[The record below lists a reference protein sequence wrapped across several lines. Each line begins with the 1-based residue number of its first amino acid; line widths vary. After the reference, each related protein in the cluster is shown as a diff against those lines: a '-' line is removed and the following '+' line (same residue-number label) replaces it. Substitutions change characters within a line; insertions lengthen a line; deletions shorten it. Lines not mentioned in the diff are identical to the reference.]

1 MPETLID
8 IGTSNQMSIYEETY
22 REFLNDRVILL
33 VGEVGDSV
41 IDDCILYIL
50 KWNKEDI
57 NIPVDKRKKI
67 RFYISSVGGSIFSAN
82 MLIDVIMQSKTPII
96 GVGLD
101 IVASAA
107 YMIYLACHERF
118 AFNNTAFLQHEG
130 DVEYGNSRSKFKQ
143 TTDFFD
149 TMETRGKDFILSRTN
164 MTEEFYD
171 SVYEKEFWMHSDK
184 AKELGIVNMII
195 GQDCDI
201 NAVL

>member
-1 MPETLID
+1 MPDLLAGAIACD
-8 IGTSNQMSIYEETY
+8 QMSIYEETY
-22 REFLNDRVILL
+22 REFLNDRVIILA
-33 VGEVGDSV
+33 GEIGDNV

-57 NIPVDKRKKI
+57 NIPIEKRKKI
-67 RFYISSVGGSIFSAN
+67 RFYLSSVGGSTFSAN
-82 MLIDVIMQSKTPII
+82 MLIDVISQSETPIV

-107 YMIYLACHERF
+107 YLIYLACHERI
-118 AFNNTAFLQHEG
+118 AFINTAFLQHEG

-149 TMETRGKDFILSRTN
+149 SMEVRAKEFILSRTN

-171 SVYEKEFWMHSDK
+171 SVYEKELWMNSDK
-184 AKELGIVNMII
+184 AKELGVIDKIV
-195 GQDCDI
+195 GVDCSIVD
-201 NAVL
+201 VL